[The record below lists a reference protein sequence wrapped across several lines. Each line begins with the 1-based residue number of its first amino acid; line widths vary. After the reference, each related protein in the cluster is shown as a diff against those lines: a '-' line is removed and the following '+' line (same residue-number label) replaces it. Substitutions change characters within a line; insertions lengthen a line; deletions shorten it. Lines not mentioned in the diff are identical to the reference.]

1 VYYFGKKIS
10 RPAPINNNKRRT
22 TLFFWDGSKK
32 ENEISPEIVKL
43 GISLDEERYQMRKQQ
58 RLNVLLQLPL
68 YLKMAWQK
76 VVEYLDV

>member
-32 ENEISPEIVKL
+32 ENEISPE
-43 GISLDEERYQMRKQQ
+43 MRKQQ